1 MRNVI
6 SLFLFLIGAGMMI
19 SLLAQLVE
27 RSRSRRR
34 LNPWVDQWALR
45 MRSLFDPIL
54 LPCGYSVGHP
64 FENSGRCIVPYEN
77 HSRGLKVEFAWSAN
91 GSGWFHMV
99 FSKMNASGQVN
110 YSDGLNSMDIFDLA
124 KLRAGYDYKQY
135 VTLYAGPEQ
144 VLLHTERL
152 LSEDQSFFASTRLP
166 DEDLIMQ
173 LRSYSEE
180 MRYDTSSLHSK
191 DLHEFHHSLR
201 KALAPIMSE
210 RSFELVRDTTELPPY
225 DTDHMTPRLIYEG
238 PGARFEVGQMD
249 WRDFPNIQCI
259 YMNGQEVFTVD
270 LWKQSADQAVQ
281 ALTRELEQRSSIAKA
296 R

>member
-6 SLFLFLIGAGMMI
+6 SLFVFLLGAGMMI

-34 LNPWVDQWALR
+34 LNPGVEQWAER

-54 LPCGYSVGHP
+54 VPCGYSVGSP

-77 HSRGLKVEFAWSAN
+77 HSRGLKVEFAWSPT

-110 YSDGLNSMDIFDLA
+110 YADGLNSMDIFDLA
-124 KLRAGYDYKQY
+124 KLRTVYDYKQY
-135 VTLYAGPEQ
+135 VTLYTGPEQ
-144 VLLHTERL
+144 VLVHTERL
-152 LSEDQSFFASTRLP
+152 VSEDQKFFASTRVP
-166 DEDLIMQ
+166 DEDLVTQ
-173 LRSYSEE
+173 LRSYSED
-180 MRYDTSSLHSK
+180 MGYDTSSLHPK
-191 DLHEFHHSLR
+191 GLNEFHR
-201 KALAPIMSE
+201 ALLNALTPIMSE

-225 DTDHMTPRLIYEG
+225 DTDHMAPRLIYEG

-259 YMNGQEVFTVD
+259 YINGQEVFTVD
-270 LWKQSADQAVQ
+270 LWKHSADQAVQ
-281 ALTRELEQRSSIAKA
+281 ALTRELELRFPRAKE